1 MDPANEA
8 HSIFSII
15 FWLWFFP
22 VSYLVHAAEEFWG
35 GEGYTAYLYRLR
47 GVHISRTRFVVLHLL
62 GLTLISTGL
71 IIAQVLH
78 FPVFMIVIFGALIF
92 SNGISHTVTAIW
104 DRGYGPGL
112 ITSIA
117 WIPLG
122 AFAVYDMF
130 GQISNLRLEIAAV
143 IGIGMNAGV
152 AILTMKGGK
161 L

>member
-1 MDPANEA
+1 M
-8 HSIFSII
+8 

-22 VSYLVHAAEEFWG
+22 VSYLIHAAEEFWG

-47 GVHISRTRFVVLHLL
+47 GVHISVSRFIILHLL
-62 GLTLISTGL
+62 GLTLISAGL
-71 IIAQVLH
+71 GLAYLLH

-112 ITSIA
+112 ITSIL

-122 AFAVYDMF
+122 ALAVYDMF
-130 GQISNLRLEIAAV
+130 GQVSNLRLAIAAV
-143 IGIGMNAGV
+143 IGIGIMGGV
-152 AILTMKGGK
+152 AFFTMKGGK
-161 L
+161 FW

>member
-1 MDPANEA
+1 MDPANDV
-8 HSIFSII
+8 HSMFSVV

-22 VSYLVHAAEEFWG
+22 VSYVIHAAEEFWG

-47 GVHISRTRFVVLHLL
+47 GVHISISRFLVLHFL
-62 GLTLISTGL
+62 GLVLIATGVF
-71 IIAQVLH
+71 IAHLLH
-78 FPVFMIVIFGALIF
+78 FPVFMIVVFGALIF

-122 AFAVYDMF
+122 AFAVYEMF
-130 GQISNLRLEIAAV
+130 GQISIARLVIASL
-143 IGIGMNAGV
+143 IGIGMNGGV
-152 AILTMKGGK
+152 AFFTMKGGK

>member
-1 MDPANEA
+1 M
-8 HSIFSII
+8 FSVV

-22 VSYLVHAAEEFWG
+22 VSYVIHAAEEFWG

-47 GVHISRTRFVVLHLL
+47 GVHISISRFIVLHFL
-62 GLTLISTGL
+62 GLVLIATGVL
-71 IIAQVLH
+71 IAYLLH
-78 FPVFMIVIFGALIF
+78 FPVFMIVVFGALIF

-122 AFAVYDMF
+122 AFAVYEMF
-130 GQISNLRLEIAAV
+130 GQISIARLVIASL
-143 IGIGMNAGV
+143 IGVGMNGGV
-152 AILTMKGGK
+152 AFFTMKGGK

>member
-1 MDPANEA
+1 MDPANDV
-8 HSIFSII
+8 HSMFSVV

-22 VSYLVHAAEEFWG
+22 VSYVIHAAEEFWG

-47 GVHISRTRFVVLHLL
+47 GVHISISRFIVLHFL
-62 GLTLISTGL
+62 GLVLIATGVL
-71 IIAQVLH
+71 IAHLLH
-78 FPVFMIVIFGALIF
+78 FPVFMIVVFGALIF

-122 AFAVYDMF
+122 AFAVYEMF
-130 GQISNLRLEIAAV
+130 GQISIARLVIASL
-143 IGIGMNAGV
+143 IGIGMNGGV
-152 AILTMKGGK
+152 AFFTMKGGK

>member
-1 MDPANEA
+1 MDPANEV
-8 HSIFSII
+8 HSIFSIA

-22 VSYLVHAAEEFWG
+22 LSYVIHAAEEYWG

-47 GVHISRTRFVVLHLL
+47 GVHISRGRFVVLHLL
-62 GLTLISTGL
+62 GLTLISGGM
-71 IIAQVLH
+71 IIAALLH
-78 FPVFMIVIFGALIF
+78 FPVFMIVLFGALIF

-117 WIPLG
+117 WIPMG
-122 AFAVYDMF
+122 AFAVYEMF
-130 GQISNLRLEIAAV
+130 GQISNLRLAIASL
-143 IGIGMNAGV
+143 IGLAINGGV
-152 AILTMKGGK
+152 AFFTMKGGR

>member
-1 MDPANEA
+1 MDPANDV
-8 HSIFSII
+8 HSMFSVV

-22 VSYLVHAAEEFWG
+22 VSYVIHAAEEFWG

-47 GVHISRTRFVVLHLL
+47 RVHISISRFIVLHFL
-62 GLTLISTGL
+62 GLVLIATGVL
-71 IIAQVLH
+71 IAYLLH
-78 FPVFMIVIFGALIF
+78 FPVFMIVVFGALIF

-122 AFAVYDMF
+122 AFAVYEMF
-130 GQISNLRLEIAAV
+130 GQISIARLVIASL
-143 IGIGMNAGV
+143 IGIGMNGGV
-152 AILTMKGGK
+152 AFFTMKGGK

>member
-1 MDPANEA
+1 M
-8 HSIFSII
+8 FSVV

-22 VSYLVHAAEEFWG
+22 VSYVIHAAEEFWG

-47 GVHISRTRFVVLHLL
+47 GVHISISRFIVLHFL
-62 GLTLISTGL
+62 GLVLIATGVL
-71 IIAQVLH
+71 IAYLLH
-78 FPVFMIVIFGALIF
+78 FPVFMIVVFGALIF

-122 AFAVYDMF
+122 AFAFYEMF
-130 GQISNLRLEIAAV
+130 GQISIARLVIASL
-143 IGIGMNAGV
+143 IGVGMNGGV
-152 AILTMKGGK
+152 AFFTMKGGK

>member
-1 MDPANEA
+1 MDPANDV
-8 HSIFSII
+8 HSMFSVV

-22 VSYLVHAAEEFWG
+22 VSYVIHAAEEFWG

-47 GVHISRTRFVVLHLL
+47 GVHISISRFIVLHFL
-62 GLTLISTGL
+62 GLVLIATGVL
-71 IIAQVLH
+71 IAHLLH
-78 FPVFMIVIFGALIF
+78 FPVFMIVVFGALIF

-122 AFAVYDMF
+122 AFAVYEMF
-130 GQISNLRLEIAAV
+130 GQISIARLVIASL
-143 IGIGMNAGV
+143 IGMGMNGGV
-152 AILTMKGGK
+152 AFFTMKGGK

>member
-1 MDPANEA
+1 M
-8 HSIFSII
+8 FSVV

-22 VSYLVHAAEEFWG
+22 VSYVIHAAEEFWG

-47 GVHISRTRFVVLHLL
+47 GVHISISRFIVLHFL
-62 GLTLISTGL
+62 GLVLIATGVL
-71 IIAQVLH
+71 IAHLLH
-78 FPVFMIVIFGALIF
+78 FPVFMIVVFGALIF

-122 AFAVYDMF
+122 AFAVYEMF
-130 GQISNLRLEIAAV
+130 GQISIARLVIASL
-143 IGIGMNAGV
+143 IGIGMNGGV
-152 AILTMKGGK
+152 AFFTMKGGK

>member
-1 MDPANEA
+1 M
-8 HSIFSII
+8 FSVV

-22 VSYLVHAAEEFWG
+22 VSYVIHAAEEFWG

-47 GVHISRTRFVVLHLL
+47 GVHISISRFIVLHFL
-62 GLTLISTGL
+62 GLVLIATGVL
-71 IIAQVLH
+71 IAYLLH
-78 FPVFMIVIFGALIF
+78 FPVFMIVVFGALIF

-122 AFAVYDMF
+122 AFAVYEMF
-130 GQISNLRLEIAAV
+130 GQISIARLVIASL
-143 IGIGMNAGV
+143 IGMGMNGGV
-152 AILTMKGGK
+152 AFFTMKGGK

>member
-1 MDPANEA
+1 M
-8 HSIFSII
+8 FSVV

-22 VSYLVHAAEEFWG
+22 VSYVIHAAEEFWG

-47 GVHISRTRFVVLHLL
+47 GVHISISRFLVLHFL
-62 GLTLISTGL
+62 GLVLIATGVL
-71 IIAQVLH
+71 IAYLLH
-78 FPVFMIVIFGALIF
+78 FPVFMIVVFGALIF

-122 AFAVYDMF
+122 AFAVYEMF
-130 GQISNLRLEIAAV
+130 GQISIARLVIASL
-143 IGIGMNAGV
+143 IGIGMNGGV
-152 AILTMKGGK
+152 AFFTMKGGK

>member
-1 MDPANEA
+1 MDPANDV
-8 HSIFSII
+8 HSMFSVV

-22 VSYLVHAAEEFWG
+22 VSYVIHAAEEFWG

-47 GVHISRTRFVVLHLL
+47 GVHISISRFIVLHFL
-62 GLTLISTGL
+62 GLVLIATGL
-71 IIAQVLH
+71 LIAYLLH
-78 FPVFMIVIFGALIF
+78 FPVFMIVVFGALIF

-122 AFAVYDMF
+122 AFAVYEMF
-130 GQISNLRLEIAAV
+130 GQISIARLVIASL
-143 IGIGMNAGV
+143 IGIGMNGGV
-152 AILTMKGGK
+152 AFFTMKGGK

>member
-1 MDPANEA
+1 M
-8 HSIFSII
+8 FSVV

-22 VSYLVHAAEEFWG
+22 VSYVIHAAEEFWG

-47 GVHISRTRFVVLHLL
+47 GVHISISRFIVLHFL
-62 GLTLISTGL
+62 GLVLIATGVL
-71 IIAQVLH
+71 IAYLLH
-78 FPVFMIVIFGALIF
+78 FPVFMIVVFGALIF

-122 AFAVYDMF
+122 AFAVYEMF
-130 GQISNLRLEIAAV
+130 GQISIARLVIASL
-143 IGIGMNAGV
+143 IGIGMNGGV
-152 AILTMKGGK
+152 AFFTMKGGK

>member
-1 MDPANEA
+1 M
-8 HSIFSII
+8 FSVV

-22 VSYLVHAAEEFWG
+22 VSYVIHAAEEFWG

-47 GVHISRTRFVVLHLL
+47 GVHISISRFIVLHFL
-62 GLTLISTGL
+62 GLVLIATGL
-71 IIAQVLH
+71 LIAYLLH
-78 FPVFMIVIFGALIF
+78 FPVFMIVVFGALIF

-122 AFAVYDMF
+122 AFAVYEMF
-130 GQISNLRLEIAAV
+130 GQISIARLVIASL
-143 IGIGMNAGV
+143 IGIGMNGGV
-152 AILTMKGGK
+152 AFFTMKGGK